1 MSRAI
6 FFFAMATFLAP
17 ALARGD
23 TLTLKDGRIL
33 EGNLVSQD
41 ADKVVFTVRVGAAK
55 VAMEFD
61 PTKVASIVLGPLKT
75 TGRKPTTAKTT
86 RRTTDVDLP
95 AGPVPPPIVKYDGP
109 TYYLI
114 PLHGNIGEGV
124 VAKLLEEALKDALKR
139 KPDVVILEVDSPGGM
154 VVEAEK
160 IVTVIRRYNKK
171 LRIVSYIDKAESAAV
186 VCAFATREI
195 YMSPSAKMGAA
206 TAWVPSLP
214 WLPDKIE
221 EKMQS
226 SWRATARIAAE
237 TGGHSVLLAE
247 AMIDRNMEL
256 YVVEQD
262 GNKVVKRGKGG
273 KGRTV
278 VSRKGQILT
287 MTAREAAACG
297 LSAGTVGG
305 YDDLAKKLG
314 FAKWT
319 ECKGIGP
326 ALAQYWVTVNK
337 RLKERAKKLFRD
349 FTRNMEQAAEN
360 RPEDYKYTYFLHTG
374 RLTGRSQKRWRER
387 STACAKFY
395 RRAAKNIGQI
405 MALTQQF
412 KELEVLTE
420 RLEERQHEVKAMAD
434 RVSRNRT
441 NYDVKNAGTSKK

>member
-6 FFFAMATFLAP
+6 FVFAMAASLAP
-17 ALARGD
+17 ALARAD
-23 TLTLKDGRIL
+23 TLKLKDGRTF
-33 EGNLVSQD
+33 EGKLVRQD
-41 ADKVVFTVRVGAAK
+41 ADKVVFTVRVGASK

-61 PTKVASIVLGPLKT
+61 RRKVASIVVGPSKT
-75 TGRKPTTAKTT
+75 TGRKPTGAKAA
-86 RRTTDVDLP
+86 RRTTDVELP

-114 PLHGNIGEGV
+114 PLHGDIGETV
-124 VAKLLEEALKDALKR
+124 VAKLLEKAMKDALKR
-139 KPDVVILEVDSPGGM
+139 KPNVVVLEVDSLGGM
-154 VVEAEK
+154 VGEAEK

-247 AMIDRNMEL
+247 AMIDRDMEL
-256 YVVEQD
+256 YVLEQ
-262 GNKVVKRGKGG
+262 GGKKVVKRGGGG
-273 KGRTV
+273 KGRAV
-278 VSRKGQILT
+278 VSRKGDVLT
-287 MTAREAAACG
+287 LTAREAAACG

-305 YDDLAKKLG
+305 YDELGKKLG
-314 FAKWT
+314 FANWT

-326 ALAQYWVTVNK
+326 ALAKYWVTVNK
-337 RLKERAKKLFRD
+337 HLEQRAKKLFRD
-349 FTRNMEQAAEN
+349 LARNMERAEEN
-360 RPEDYKYTYFLHTG
+360 RPEKYKYTYFRHTG

-387 STACAKFY
+387 STACARFY
-395 RRAAKNIGQI
+395 RLAAKNIGQI

-412 KELEVLTE
+412 EEFEVFTEL
-420 RLEERQHEVKAMAD
+420 LEQRQHEVKAMAD
-434 RVSRNRT
+434 RVYRNRI
-441 NYDVKNAGTSKK
+441 NYDVKNVGTSKK